1 MGYGVAVDTEPL
13 GALPTIENDPNWLRN
28 AQRYPVLIDFDLPEG
43 QAPLKVGSQATVT
56 VYTGDHFVVNPLARF
71 YLWLLSILTY
81 AY

>member
-1 MGYGVAVDTEPL
+1 
-13 GALPTIENDPNWLRN
+13 
-28 AQRYPVLIDFDLPEG
+28 VLIDFDLPEG